1 MHRALAFLRR
11 DWRLQLSYR
20 FSFLLQFF
28 GIFFNLLVFYFL
40 SKLVGDSAAPYLEP
54 YGGNYFAFVLIG
66 LAFSGY
72 FGVGLNSFS
81 ANLREAQTTG
91 TLEAMLMTPTRLSTV
106 IMSSSIYDYGF
117 VTFQVFVYL
126 ALGGLLF
133 GVQLDKGNTP
143 AALIVLVLTIIAMT
157 SLGIIAASFIMV
169 LKRGDPVTLLISSL
183 AVLLGGVYYPIQ
195 LMPQWLQH
203 LSRLLP
209 ITYSLDAMRR
219 TLLADASFQD
229 VMPDIIALAIFG
241 IVLVPVSLLVF
252 RYAVHRAKVDGS
264 LAHF

>member
-133 GVQLDKGNTP
+133 GVQLEKGNTP
-143 AALIVLVLTIIAMT
+143 AALVVLVLTIIAMT

-195 LMPQWLQH
+195 LMPQWLQQ

>member
-40 SKLVGDSAAPYLEP
+40 SKLVGNSAAPNLKP

-72 FGVGLNSFS
+72 FGVGLNSFA

-143 AALIVLVLTIIAMT
+143 AALVVLVLTIIAMT

-183 AVLLGGVYYPIQ
+183 AILLGGVYYPVQ
-195 LMPQWLQH
+195 LMPQWLQQ

-219 TLLADASFQD
+219 ALLNNASFQEI
-229 VMPDIIALAIFG
+229 MPDIIALAIFG
-241 IVLVPVSLLVF
+241 IVLVPVSLLIF

>member
-11 DWRLQLSYR
+11 DLSLQLSYR
-20 FSFLLQFF
+20 FSFALQFF

-40 SKLVGDSAAPYLEP
+40 SQLVGVSAAPYLKP
-54 YGGNYFAFVLIG
+54 YGGDYFAFVLIG

-72 FGVGLNSFS
+72 FGVGLNGFS
-81 ANLREAQTTG
+81 SNLREAQTTG

-106 IMSSSIYDYGF
+106 IMSSSLYDYGL
-117 VTFQVFVYL
+117 VTFQVLVYL
-126 ALGGLLF
+126 GLGALLF
-133 GVQLDKGNTP
+133 GVQFGAGNIP
-143 AALIVLVLTIIAMT
+143 AAFVVLVLTIIAMT
-157 SLGIIAASFIMV
+157 GLGIIAASFIMV
-169 LKRGDPVTLLISSL
+169 VKRGEPVTILISSL
-183 AVLLGGVYYPIQ
+183 ATLLGGVYYPVQ
-195 LMPQWLQH
+195 LMPEALQK

-219 TLLADASFQD
+219 ALLTDASFQEI
-229 VMPDIIALAIFG
+229 MPDIIALVIFCV
-241 IVLVPVSLLVF
+241 VLVPLSLLIF

>member
-133 GVQLDKGNTP
+133 GVQL
-143 AALIVLVLTIIAMT
+143 VQY
-157 SLGIIAASFIMV
+157 S
-169 LKRGDPVTLLISSL
+169 
-183 AVLLGGVYYPIQ
+183 
-195 LMPQWLQH
+195 
-203 LSRLLP
+203 LLP
-209 ITYSLDAMRR
+209 AGSTAICK
-219 TLLADASFQD
+219 ASA
-229 VMPDIIALAIFG
+229 P
-241 IVLVPVSLLVF
+241 
-252 RYAVHRAKVDGS
+252 
-264 LAHF
+264 

>member
-143 AALIVLVLTIIAMT
+143 AALVVLVLTIIAMT

-195 LMPQWLQH
+195 LMPQWLQQ

-252 RYAVHRAKVDGS
+252 RYAVHRAKVEGS